1 MTVYYDLPE
10 ATICQ
15 EQGML
20 DKLSKGWFRLYGTLQ
35 HRAFAHG
42 GELLYEVDLGD
53 GASVM

>member
-1 MTVYYDLPE
+1 
-10 ATICQ
+10 
-15 EQGML
+15 ML

-35 HRAFAHG
+35 HRAYAHG